1 MSSDKLY
8 CVFARIEHVLHLT
21 LKVNVNLISHLVTNN
36 ALSKVVW
43 TV

>member
-8 CVFARIEHVLHLT
+8 CVFARIVDVLNLT
-21 LKVNVNLISHLVTNN
+21 LKVNVNHISQLVINN